1 MTPTPGRLD
10 RYTLALIATVA
21 LAVMLPCRGMVA
33 AAFEVI
39 TPIAIAALFFLY
51 GARLSRAAILSGLT
65 HWRLH
70 MLVLACTFVA
80 FPLIGVAVAHGLPGG
95 LVAPEL
101 VLGIVYLSVLPSTV
115 QSSIAFTSIAG
126 GNVAAAVCSASLSN
140 LGGVFLTPLLVSLL
154 LTGSSTGP
162 DPGLSAIGA
171 IVLQLFVPF
180 GAGHLARPLIEAWL
194 GRRRALLA
202 VSDRGTVLLIVYV
215 AFSASVVEG
224 LWNTVPTLS
233 LAVLV
238 LVVVAVL
245 ACALILTTLLAR
257 RLGFAREDEV
267 AIVFCGSKKS
277 LASGIPMAKILF
289 AGNPAIGM
297 IVLPVLIYHQIQLM
311 VCALIAQRYA
321 RGSSQFPTPA

>member
-1 MTPTPGRLD
+1 MTPIPGLFD
-10 RYTLALIATVA
+10 RYTLALIATVL
-21 LAVMLPCRGMVA
+21 LAVMLPCRGTVA
-33 AAFEVI
+33 AAFGLI

-70 MLVLACTFVA
+70 VLVLACTFVA
-80 FPLIGVAVAHGLPGG
+80 FPLIGVAVAHGLPSE

-101 VLGIVYLSVLPSTV
+101 VLGIAYLCVLPSTV

-140 LGGVFLTPLLVSLL
+140 LSGVFLTPLLVSLL
-154 LTGSSTGP
+154 LTGSSSGP
-162 DPGLSAIGA
+162 DAGFSAVGA

-180 GAGHLARPLIEAWL
+180 VAGHLARPLIGAWL
-194 GRRRALLA
+194 ERRRALLA

-224 LWNTVPTLS
+224 LWRTVPAVS
-233 LAVLV
+233 LAVLI

-245 ACALILTTLLAR
+245 AFALLLTTLLAR
-257 RLGFAREDEV
+257 RFGFAREDEI
-267 AIVFCGSKKS
+267 AIVFCASKKS
-277 LASGIPMAKILF
+277 LASGVPMAKILF
-289 AGNPAIGM
+289 AGNPALGM
-297 IVLPVLIYHQIQLM
+297 IVLPVLIYHQLQLM
-311 VCALIAQRYA
+311 VCAVIAQRYA
-321 RGSSQFPTPA
+321 ARMPPGSG